1 MKKNEENLREIWDKI
16 EHTNMCIMEVSG
28 RGERKRRKKIF
39 GKIIA
44 ENLLDLLK
52 TSSKL
57 NIIPVEYTQRD
68 P

>member
-16 EHTNMCIMEVSG
+16 EHANMCIMEVSG
-28 RGERKRRKKIF
+28 REERKRRKKIF

-44 ENLLDLLK
+44 ENLLGLLK

>member
-1 MKKNEENLREIWDKI
+1 MHNGSI
-16 EHTNMCIMEVSG
+16 
-28 RGERKRRKKIF
+28 GERRKKKEEKIF

-57 NIIPVEYTQRD
+57 NIISVEYTQRD